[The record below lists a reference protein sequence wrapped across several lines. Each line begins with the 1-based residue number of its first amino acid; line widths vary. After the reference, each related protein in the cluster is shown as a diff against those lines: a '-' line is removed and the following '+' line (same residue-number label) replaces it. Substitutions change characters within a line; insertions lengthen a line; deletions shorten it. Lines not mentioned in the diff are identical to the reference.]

1 MWEKRVL
8 YRKKLYICKGKL
20 LLTTKFFPMK
30 RLLTAAIL
38 LITLIGCTEH
48 IDTSA
53 RYVFEGKTIM
63 QYLEEKDY
71 YSEYVRLL
79 SKVPVSPYSQ
89 TTLKQLLSARG
100 HYTVFAPSNEAIQ
113 NYLDSLCRKG
123 IITEPSWEGFTEVS
137 TLDSIEKVIVF
148 NSVLDSGDQY
158 AYDISDFPDN
168 EHEFG
173 LANMNNRKLR
183 VFYGTHDLDSI
194 SIDGVATISKKNRG
208 IMLTNGYVHQVEG
221 VVAPS
226 DGRLGDFMRMWAK
239 QPGSGYSVMSRLL
252 LACHMEDTLNA
263 YRDETWEYLYQT
275 NQVKNLPNHTSVGQ
289 AGTIPRHR
297 YYGFTLFAETD
308 RFWEETLGKPVEEIT
323 VKDVCDYLRESR
335 LFDYIDGTLYDDDY
349 TNEMNVLNQFVTYH
363 LLPQRIGREK
373 LVIHYNEL
381 GYNYSSAKGPTIPIM
396 DYYQTMGL
404 PRMLKTYESL
414 ESNGIYL
421 NRFPIL
427 RNGRGQF
434 GPTKLNINDYHESGM
449 FFRIKGSSSTPTE
462 NEGIRIL
469 TSTEA
474 GTDASNIANAI
485 VYPIEQLLVC
495 TENVCNTMSSQRIRF
510 DACCTMPEMM
520 NNDIRQQRAYYA
532 YGAPNVRAIPTNY
545 PYLDGV
551 EIREGTLFYYLQGY
565 MSGYHNLQGDEFN
578 IIGRYDFTM
587 QLPPVPRAGQYE
599 IRFGVATGSRVRSM
613 AQVYFGTTRDRMPAA
628 GIPMDL
634 RMGGLE
640 KRMESVTV
648 PSNVGWEADTD
659 DEEYNDRVTK
669 AMRTKGFMKAP
680 YAWTNANGG
689 GSPVRTFHYMSRRI
703 IINTFLQPYQNYYI
717 RFQSV
722 LDAEAKEFYMDYF
735 EYVAKEVYDN
745 PEESE
750 DIW

>member
-1 MWEKRVL
+1 M
-8 YRKKLYICKGKL
+8 
-20 LLTTKFFPMK
+20 
-30 RLLTAAIL
+30 
-38 LITLIGCTEH
+38 LIGFVACTEE
-48 IDTSA
+48 IDMSA
-53 RYVFEGKTIM
+53 RYVFESKTIM

-79 SKVPVSPYSQ
+79 SKTPVSPYSK

-100 HYTVFAPSNEAIQ
+100 HYTVFAPTNDAIQ
-113 NYLDSLCRKG
+113 SYLDSLCRKG
-123 IITEPSWEGFTEVS
+123 IITEASWEGFKDEV
-137 TLDSIEKVIVF
+137 TLDSIERVIVF

-158 AYDISDFPDN
+158 AYDVSDFPN
-168 EHEFG
+168 HEHEFG
-173 LANMNNRKLR
+173 QTNMNNRKLR
-183 VFYGTHDLDSI
+183 VFYGTYDLDSI
-194 SIDGVATISKKNRG
+194 SIEGVAEVSKKNRG
-208 IMLTNGYVHQVEG
+208 IVLTNGYIHQVGG
-221 VVAPS
+221 VIAPS
-226 DGRLGDFMRMWAK
+226 DERLGDFLRIWSK
-239 QPGSGYSVMSRLL
+239 QPQCGYNVMARLL
-252 LACHMEDTLNA
+252 LACGLEDTLNA
-263 YRDETWEYLYQT
+263 YRDEEWERLYQT
-275 NQVKNLPNHTSVGQ
+275 GVVKDLPTHTSVNRL
-289 AGTIPRHR
+289 GTIPRHR

-308 RFWEETLGKPVEEIT
+308 RFWEETLGKAAEEIT
-323 VKDVCDYLRESR
+323 VSDVCDYLKGSG
-335 LFDYIDGTLYDDDY
+335 LFDYVPGTLYDDDY
-349 TNEMNVLNQFVTYH
+349 KNVMNVLNQFVTYH

-373 LVIHYNEL
+373 LVIHYNET
-381 GYNYSSAKGPTIPIM
+381 GYNVSTSKKPTIPIM

-414 ESNGIYL
+414 ESDGIYL

-434 GPTKLNINDYHESGM
+434 GPTQQNINDYHESGM
-449 FFRIKGSSSTPTE
+449 FFRIKGSSTTPNE

-469 TSTEA
+469 TNTEA
-474 GTDASNIANAI
+474 ETDASNIANAI

-510 DACCTMPEMM
+510 DACCTMPELM
-520 NNDIRQQRAYYA
+520 NNDIRQTKAYYP
-532 YGAPNVRAIPTNY
+532 YGADNVRAIPTNY
-545 PYLDGV
+545 PYLQTV
-551 EIREGTLFYYLQGY
+551 EIKEGTLFYYMQAY
-565 MSGYHNLQGDEFN
+565 MSGWHNLQGDEFN

-613 AQVYFGTTRDRMPAA
+613 AQVYFGSSPDRMAVT

-634 RMGGLE
+634 RIGGLE
-640 KRMESVTV
+640 KRMESVTE
-648 PSNVGWEADTD
+648 PSNVGWEEDKVGD
-659 DEEYNDRVTK
+659 DEYNDRVTK
-669 AMRTKGFMKAP
+669 TMRTKGFMKAP
-680 YAWTNANGG
+680 YAWCNANGG

-703 IINTFLQPYQNYYI
+703 ILNTYLEPYKNYYI

-722 LDAEAKEFYMDYF
+722 LDSETKEFFMDYF

>member
-1 MWEKRVL
+1 
-8 YRKKLYICKGKL
+8 
-20 LLTTKFFPMK
+20 MK
-30 RLLTAAIL
+30 RFFFIAAVLLVMV
-38 LITLIGCTEH
+38 GCTEQ

-53 RYVFEGKTIM
+53 RYVFQEKTITE
-63 QYLEEKDY
+63 YLESKEV

-79 SKVPVSPYSQ
+79 GEVPVSSMST

-100 HYTVFAPSNEAIQ
+100 HYTVFAPTNEAIQ
-113 NYLDSLCRKG
+113 EYLDSLYRKG
-123 IITEPSWEGFTEVS
+123 LIVEPSWEGFTSEND
-137 TLDSIEKVIVF
+137 LDSIKKVIVY
-148 NSVLDSGDQY
+148 NSILDSGDQE
-158 AYDISDFPDN
+158 AYDVNAFPDH
-168 EHEFG
+168 EHEFTMT
-173 LANMNNRKLR
+173 NMNNRKLR
-183 VFYGTHDLDSI
+183 VFYGSQDPDSI
-194 SIDGVATISKKNRG
+194 SIEGLALVSKKNRG
-208 IMLTNGYVHQVEG
+208 IPLINGYIHQVEG
-221 VVAPS
+221 VIAPS
-226 DGRLGDFMRMWAK
+226 SDRLGDFLRLWSRGL
-239 QPGSGYSVMSRLL
+239 GSGYNVMSRLL
-252 LACHMEDTLNA
+252 IACDLVDTLDA
-263 YRDETWEYLYQT
+263 YRDETWEVLYQSGI
-275 NQVKNLPNHTSVGQ
+275 VKDLPNHTSVGQ
-289 AGTIPRHR
+289 KGTIPEHR

-308 RFWEETLGKPVEEIT
+308 NFWEQKFGKPADEIT
-323 VKDVCDYLRESR
+323 VEEVCDFLRSSG
-335 LFDYIDGTLYDDDY
+335 LFDYVEGTLYDDDY
-349 TNEMNVLNQFVTYH
+349 TNQMNVLNQFVTYH

-373 LVIHYNEL
+373 LVIHYNET
-381 GYNYSSAKGPTIPIM
+381 GYNATSSKGPTIPIM

-414 ESNGIYL
+414 ESNGLYL

-427 RNGRGQF
+427 RNGRGEF
-434 GPTKLNINDYHESGM
+434 GPTKQNINDYHESGM
-449 FFRIKGSSSTPTE
+449 FYRIKGSSTTPNE

-485 VYPIEQLLVC
+485 VYPLEQLLVC

-510 DACCTMPEMM
+510 DACCTMPELM
-520 NNDIRQQRAYYA
+520 NNDIRQTRSYYP
-532 YGAPNVRAIPTNY
+532 YGAQNVRAIPTNY
-545 PYLDGV
+545 PYIDGV
-551 EIREGTLFYYLQGY
+551 EVREGTQFYYLQGY
-565 MSGYHNLQGDEFN
+565 MSGWHNLQGDEFN

-587 QLPPVPRAGQYE
+587 KLPPVPRAGQYE
-599 IRFGVATGSRVRSM
+599 IRFGVATGSYVRSM
-613 AQVYFGTTRDRMPAA
+613 AQVYFGTRRDRMAVT

-634 RMGGLE
+634 RLGGLE
-640 KRMESVTV
+640 MRQPSGTT

-680 YAWTNANGG
+680 NAWCNANGS

-722 LDAEAKEFYMDYF
+722 LEAEAKEFYMDYF

-745 PEESE
+745 PEEAE

>member
-1 MWEKRVL
+1 
-8 YRKKLYICKGKL
+8 
-20 LLTTKFFPMK
+20 MK
-30 RLLTAAIL
+30 RLFYSIIVLIL
-38 LITLIGCTEH
+38 LAGCKEE

-53 RYVFEGKTIM
+53 RYVFLQKTIS

-79 SKVPVSPYSQ
+79 GEMPVSAYTE

-100 HYTVFAPSNEAIQ
+100 HYTVFAPTNDAIQ
-113 NYLDSLCRKG
+113 LYLDSLCRKG
-123 IITEPSWEGFTEVS
+123 IISEPSWDGFPDKNS
-137 TLDSIEKVIVF
+137 LDSIKKVIVF
-148 NSVLDSGDQY
+148 NSILDSGDQQE
-158 AYDISDFPDN
+158 AFDITDFPAH

-183 VFYGTHDLDSI
+183 VYYGQTDLDSI
-194 SIDGVATISKKNRG
+194 SIEGVATISKENRG
-208 IMLTNGYVHQVEG
+208 ILLSNGIIHQVEA

-226 DGRLGDFMRMWAK
+226 DGRLSDFMRQWSK
-239 QPGSGYSVMSRLL
+239 KPGSGYYVMSKLI
-252 LACHMEDTLNA
+252 LACGLEDTLNA
-263 YRDETWEYLYQT
+263 YRDEEWERLYQT
-275 NQVKNLPNHTSVGQ
+275 RQVKDLPNHTSVGQ
-289 AGTIPRHR
+289 VGTIPEHR
-297 YYGFTLFAETD
+297 YFGFTLFAETD
-308 RFWEETLGKPVEEIT
+308 HFWEETLGKAVEDIT
-323 VKDVCDYLRESR
+323 VDDVCAYLQELG
-335 LFDYIDGTLYDDDY
+335 LFDHVPGTLYDENY
-349 TNEMNVLNQFVTYH
+349 KNEMNFLNQFVTYH
-363 LLPQRIGREK
+363 ILPQRIGREK
-373 LVIHYNEL
+373 LVIHYNET
-381 GYNYSSAKGPTIPIM
+381 GYSYGSSRTLSIPIM

-404 PRMLKTYESL
+404 PRMIKTYESL

-434 GPTKLNINDYHESGM
+434 GPTKQNINDYHESGM
-449 FFRIKGSSSTPTE
+449 FMRLKGSSTTPNE

-469 TSTEA
+469 TNTEA
-474 GTDASNIANAI
+474 GTDASSIANAV

-520 NNDIRQQRAYYA
+520 NNDIRQTRAYYT

-545 PYLDGV
+545 PYLEGV
-551 EIREGTLFYYLQGY
+551 EIREGTKFYYLQAY

-578 IIGRYDFTM
+578 IIGQYDFTM
-587 QLPPVPRAGQYE
+587 KLPPVPRAGQYE
-599 IRFGVATGSRVRSM
+599 VRFGVATGSYVRSM
-613 AQVYFGTTRDRMPAA
+613 AQVYFGTTRDKMTVT

-634 RMGGLE
+634 RIGGLE
-640 KRMESVTV
+640 MRQPSGIT

-659 DEEYNDRVTK
+659 DEEYNNQVTK

-680 YAWTNANGG
+680 YAWCNANGT

-703 IINTFLQPYQNYYI
+703 ITSTYLEPYQNYYI

-722 LDAEAKEFYMDYF
+722 LEGETKEFFMDYF
-735 EYVAKEVYDN
+735 EYVPKEVYDN
-745 PEESE
+745 PEEAE

>member
-1 MWEKRVL
+1 MAAAF
-8 YRKKLYICKGKL
+8 L
-20 LLTTKFFPMK
+20 LALV
-30 RLLTAAIL
+30 
-38 LITLIGCTEH
+38 GCTES

-53 RYVFEGKTIM
+53 RYVFTSKTISE
-63 QYLEEKDY
+63 YLEDKEY
-71 YSEYVRLL
+71 YSEYLRLL
-79 SKVPVSPYSQ
+79 STMPVSAYSE

-100 HYTVFAPSNEAIQ
+100 HYTVFAPTNDAIQ
-113 NYLDSLCRKG
+113 LYLDSLCRKG
-123 IITEPSWEGFTEVS
+123 IISEPSWNGFPDQN
-137 TLDSIEKVIVF
+137 TLDSIHKVIVF
-148 NSVLDSGDQY
+148 NSILDHGDQP
-158 AYDISDFPDN
+158 AYDISDFPQH

-183 VFYGTHDLDSI
+183 VFYGQTDLDSI

-208 IMLTNGYVHQVEG
+208 IVLTNGYVHQVDA

-226 DGRLGDFMRMWAK
+226 DGRLCDFLRLWAK
-239 QPGSGYSVMSRLL
+239 KPGSGYHVMAKLL
-252 LACHMEDTLNA
+252 LACGLEDTLNA
-263 YRDETWEYLYQT
+263 YRDETWERLYQT
-275 NQVKNLPNHTSVGQ
+275 GIVKDLPTHTSVNRI
-289 AGTIPRHR
+289 GTIPRHR

-308 RFWEETLGKPVEEIT
+308 RFWSETLGKAIEDIT
-323 VKDVCDYLRESR
+323 VSDVVSYLQDSG
-335 LFDYIDGTLYDDDY
+335 LFDYVPGTVYDDDY
-349 TNEMNVLNQFVTYH
+349 RNQMNVLNQFVTYH

-373 LVIHYNEL
+373 LVIHYNET
-381 GYNYSSAKGPTIPIM
+381 GFNVSSSKRPTIPIM

-434 GPTKLNINDYHESGM
+434 GPTKQNINDYHESGM
-449 FFRIKGSSSTPTE
+449 FFRIKGSSTTPNE

-474 GTDASNIANAI
+474 ETDASSIANAV

-510 DACCTMPEMM
+510 DACCTMPELM
-520 NNDIRQQRAYYA
+520 NNDIRQTKAYYT
-532 YGAPNVRAIPTNY
+532 YGADNVRAIPTNY
-545 PYLDGV
+545 PYLQTV
-551 EIREGTLFYYLQGY
+551 EIKEGTLFYYMQAY
-565 MSGYHNLQGDEFN
+565 MSGWHNLQGDEFN

-613 AQVYFGTTRDRMPAA
+613 AQVYFGSSSDRMSVT

-634 RMGGLE
+634 RIGGLE
-640 KRMESVTV
+640 KRMESITV

-680 YAWTNANGG
+680 YAWCNANGSG
-689 GSPVRTFHYMSRRI
+689 DPVRTFHYMSRRI

-722 LDAEAKEFYMDYF
+722 LDAEAKEFFMDYF